1 MPHTKRAISLH
12 RSTLIIVISSVF
24 MATGFGFFAT
34 SLVQQETLTEAITV
48 YKIKLWVHDSAPE
61 GLGWGAISL
70 RNTGDVETVI
80 DAITIRGSEI
90 PYSNWYVDSTV
101 SEIVLHQR
109 LNHTG
114 WSGSNGMIANYD
126 PDSLCSDTFKIDL
139 DGAGGELPLCTSASL
154 SSASITPGKN
164 VVIYFKM
171 INGTITVLDSGIN
184 VGVRMSA
191 GKIDVVTSIIIQIP

>member
-171 INGTITVLDSGIN
+171 INGTVTVLDSGIN
-184 VGVRMSA
+184 VGVWISA

>member
-114 WSGSNGMIANYD
+114 WSGYNGMIVNYD

-171 INGTITVLDSGIN
+171 INGTFTVLDSGTN
-184 VGVRMSA
+184 VGVDISA
-191 GKIDVVTSIIIQIP
+191 GKIDIVTSIIIQIP

>member
-139 DGAGGELPLCTSASL
+139 DGAGGEPPLCTSASL
-154 SSASITPGKN
+154 GPASITSGKN

-171 INGTITVLDSGIN
+171 INGTFTVLDSGTN
-184 VGVRMSA
+184 VGVDISA
-191 GKIDVVTSIIIQIP
+191 GKIDIVTSIIIQIP